1 MTTATRTTTRVVPKR
16 KAMAFRWRSFVAVFM
31 FFQAIVLSLSGL
43 VLYIAPSG
51 RIVNTYGW
59 RFLFLTK
66 SQWEAIH
73 TVWGLAFVVVAF
85 FHIKYNWRSFLGYMK
100 ARVKRLFNLRREF
113 LAATAVSVLLLI
125 VAAANFPPTQQIMDF
140 GENLNTYWEAHL
152 SHTTTLEEGGESL
165 THGGYGRYTVADLA
179 AQNNISVV
187 TALARLK
194 AYGIEA
200 HATDDLLLLSEQSG
214 YTPGELS
221 AIIAGLPPEA
231 HQEEE
236 GDH

>member
-1 MTTATRTTTRVVPKR
+1 MTTATRATTRSVPKR
-16 KAMAFRWRSFVAVFM
+16 KAMAFRWRSFVSVFL
-31 FFQAIVLSLSGL
+31 FFQTIVLGISGV

-59 RFLFLTK
+59 RFLLFTK
-66 SQWEAIH
+66 EQWEAIH
-73 TVWGLAFVVVAF
+73 TIWGLAFIIVAIY
-85 FHIKYNWRSFLGYMK
+85 HIKYNWRSFLGYMK

-113 LAATAVSVLLLI
+113 VAAVVVSVLLM
-125 VAAANFPPTQQIMDF
+125 VVSAANVPPVQQIMDF
-140 GENLNTYWEAHL
+140 GENLNTYWEEHL
-152 SHTTTLEEGGESL
+152 SQSTNLSGEEVLS
-165 THGGYGRYTVADLA
+165 HGGYGRYTVADLA

-187 TALARLK
+187 TALERLK

-200 HATDDLLLLSEQSG
+200 HATDDLLTLSEQSG

-221 AIIAGLPPEA
+221 AIIEGLPPEA

-236 GDH
+236 DDH